1 MKITYKTN
9 SEVYDLLAGMEDRT
23 PTENATLA
31 YVEKFLKYGRDTDIS
46 QLYADIGKVHRFSRE
61 VITKIIDIKPAT
73 PEELIA
79 ILNSYNINVDNK
91 VLDSILDILKG
102 L

>member
-9 SEVYDLLAGMEDRT
+9 SEVYDLLVNMEDRT
-23 PTENATLA
+23 PSENATLA
-31 YVEKFLKYGRDTDIS
+31 YVEKFLKYDRDVDIPK
-46 QLYADIGKVHRFSRE
+46 LYSDIGKIHKFSKD
-61 VITKIIDIKPAT
+61 VITKIIDIKPST

-91 VLDSILDILKG
+91 VLDSIIDILKG

>member
-9 SEVYDLLAGMEDRT
+9 SEVYDLLINMEDRT
-23 PTENATLA
+23 PSENATLA
-31 YVEKFLKYGRDTDIS
+31 YVEKFLKYDRNVDIAKLYSDIS
-46 QLYADIGKVHRFSRE
+46 KVHRLPRDA
-61 VITKIIDIKPAT
+61 ITKIIDIRPGT

-79 ILNSYNINVDNK
+79 ILNSYSINVDNK
-91 VLDSILDILKG
+91 VLDSIIDILKG

>member
-9 SEVYDLLAGMEDRT
+9 TEVYDLLIKMEDRT
-23 PTENATLA
+23 PSENATLA
-31 YVEKFLKYGRDTDIS
+31 YVEKFLKYDRNVDIAK
-46 QLYADIGKVHRFSRE
+46 LYGDIGKVHRLPRDA
-61 VITKIIDIKPAT
+61 ITKIIDIRPET

-79 ILNSYNINVDNK
+79 ILNSYSINVDNK
-91 VLDSILDILKG
+91 VLDSIIDILKG